1 MPLLRTSRGALAL
14 ALFFAAGAVA
24 RAEDTIKIGVITD
37 HVASAKFYAE
47 PVTRGVELGAKLINQ
62 NGGVLGKKIELI
74 IEDDQNKPDV
84 SAAKA
89 RKLVDDGVVAIISNT
104 GSPATQQ
111 AQTVSLETKTL
122 HLTPANSADTL
133 TTQLDD
139 PYFFQTGPLASIQL
153 ATLMAYTKSRGFK
166 EVAIVRDNSS
176 LSQSF
181 ADSFRKGLEKVGI
194 KVALEEVIPQG
205 ATSAVANLQ
214 KVRAAK
220 VDAIL
225 QAGVLGPEMLQFF
238 RAYQQLGMTEPIL
251 GSYNLS
257 IPAYLTMAKNLMEGV
272 VFVDAFDA
280 DKPEAKAFTEA
291 YVKEYHEQPPSLPAY
306 GWDGIHLIAQ
316 AIEKAGSLD
325 KESCAPPWRRPQTMS
340 ARLAPREHPGASAT
354 ASAPAS
360 IRRAPSSASSRTIS
374 TAPWCSPGRISA
386 RVPDAVQ

>member
-1 MPLLRTSRGALAL
+1 MSLLHASRWGVAAALLL
-14 ALFFAAGAVA
+14 AQGAVA
-24 RAEDTIKIGVITD
+24 SAQDTIKIGVITD
-37 HVASAKFYAE
+37 RVASAKFYAE
-47 PVTRGVELGAKLINQ
+47 PVTRGVELGAKLLNDK
-62 NGGVLGKKIELI
+62 GGVLGKKIQLI

-133 TTQLDD
+133 TTQLDN

-153 ATLMAYTKSRGFK
+153 ATLMAYTKSRGIK
-166 EVAIVRDNSS
+166 TVAIVRDNSA

-181 ADSFRKGLEKVGI
+181 ADSFKQGLEKAGI

-214 KVRAAK
+214 KVRAEK

-238 RAYQQLGMTEPIL
+238 RAYQQLGMKEPIL

-257 IPAYLTMAKNLMEGV
+257 IPAYLVMAKDLMDGV
-272 VFVDAFDA
+272 VFVDAFDI
-280 DKPEAKAFTEA
+280 DKPEAKAFTQA
-291 YVKEYHEQPPSLPAY
+291 YVKEYNEQPSSLPAY
-306 GWDGIHLIAQ
+306 GWDGIRLIAQ
-316 AIEKAGSLD
+316 AMEKAGSLD
-325 KESCAPPWRRPQTMS
+325 KEKLRAAMASTTNFVGAIGAKGTSWGFRDGKRTGFDPQ
-340 ARLAPREHPGASAT
+340 GAVV
-354 ASAPAS
+354 
-360 IRRAPSSASSRTIS
+360 
-374 TAPWCSPGRISA
+374 
-386 RVPDAVQ
+386 RVIKDNQHGPVVYAGQK

>member
-1 MPLLRTSRGALAL
+1 MSLLHASRWGVAAALLL
-14 ALFFAAGAVA
+14 AQGAVA
-24 RAEDTIKIGVITD
+24 SAQDTIKIGVITD
-37 HVASAKFYAE
+37 RVASAKFYAE
-47 PVTRGVELGAKLINQ
+47 PVTRGVELGAKMLNDK
-62 NGGVLGKKIELI
+62 GGVLGKKIQLI

-133 TTQLDD
+133 TTQLDN

-153 ATLMAYTKSRGFK
+153 ATLMAYTKSRGIK
-166 EVAIVRDNSS
+166 TVAIVRDNSA

-181 ADSFRKGLEKVGI
+181 ADSFKQG
-194 KVALEEVIPQG
+194 LEEVIPQG

-214 KVRAAK
+214 KVRVEK

-238 RAYQQLGMTEPIL
+238 RAYQQLGMKEPIL

-257 IPAYLTMAKNLMEGV
+257 IPAYLVMAKDLMDGV
-272 VFVDAFDA
+272 VFVDAFDI
-280 DKPEAKAFTEA
+280 DKPEAKAFTDA
-291 YVKEYHEQPPSLPAY
+291 YVKEYNEQPSSLPAY
-306 GWDGIHLIAQ
+306 GWDGIRLIAQ
-316 AIEKAGSLD
+316 AMEKAGSLD
-325 KESCAPPWRRPQTMS
+325 KEKLRAAMASTTNFVGAIGAKGTSWGFRDGKRTGFDPQ
-340 ARLAPREHPGASAT
+340 GAVV
-354 ASAPAS
+354 
-360 IRRAPSSASSRTIS
+360 
-374 TAPWCSPGRISA
+374 RIIKDNQHGPVVYA
-386 RVPDAVQ
+386 GQK

>member
-1 MPLLRTSRGALAL
+1 MPLRRASSWVIGAAL
-14 ALFFAAGAVA
+14 LLHATMAAAQ
-24 RAEDTIKIGVITD
+24 DTIKVGVITD
-37 HVASAKFYAE
+37 RVGSAKFYAE
-47 PVTRGVELGAKLINQ
+47 PVTRGVEIGAKWLNDK
-62 NGGVLGKKIELI
+62 GGVLGRKIQLI

-89 RKLVDDGVVAIISNT
+89 RKLVDDGVAVIISNT

-111 AQTVSLETKTL
+111 AQTVSLETRTL

-133 TTQLDD
+133 TTTLDN

-166 EVAIVRDNSS
+166 AVAIVRDNSA

-181 ADSFRKGLEKVGI
+181 AESFRQGLDKIGI

-214 KVRAAK
+214 KVRAGK

-238 RAYQQLGMTEPIL
+238 RAYQQLGMGEPIL

-257 IPAYLTMAKNLMEGV
+257 IPAYLTMARDLMEGV
-272 VFVDAFDA
+272 VFVDAIDF
-280 DKPEAKAFTEA
+280 DKPEARMFADIYA
-291 YVKEYHEQPPSLPAY
+291 KEYHEQPSSLPAY
-306 GWDGIHLIAQ
+306 GWDGIRLIAQ
-316 AIEKAGSLD
+316 MIEKAGSLD
-325 KESCAPPWRRPQTMS
+325 SEKLRIAMQSTTHFVGAIGAKGTSWGFREGKRTGFDPQ
-340 ARLAPREHPGASAT
+340 GAVV
-354 ASAPAS
+354 
-360 IRRAPSSASSRTIS
+360 
-374 TAPWCSPGRISA
+374 RIIKDNQHGPVVYA
-386 RVPDAVQ
+386 GQN

>member
-1 MPLLRTSRGALAL
+1 MPLLRSLRGALAL
-14 ALFFAAGAVA
+14 ALLLTQGAVA
-24 RAEDTIKIGVITD
+24 TAQETIKIGVITD

-47 PVTRGVELGAKLINQ
+47 PVTRGVELGAKMINQ

-166 EVAIVRDNSS
+166 DVAIVRDNSS

-238 RAYQQLGMTEPIL
+238 RAYQQLGMTEPVL

-257 IPAYLTMAKNLMEGV
+257 IPAYLTMAKDVMDGV

-291 YVKEYHEQPPSLPAY
+291 
-306 GWDGIHLIAQ
+306 
-316 AIEKAGSLD
+316 GSLD
-325 KESCAPPWRRPQTMS
+325 KEKLRAAMASTTNYVGAIGAKGTSWGFRDGKRTGFDPQ
-340 ARLAPREHPGASAT
+340 GAVV
-354 ASAPAS
+354 
-360 IRRAPSSASSRTIS
+360 
-374 TAPWCSPGRISA
+374 
-386 RVPDAVQ
+386 RVIKDNQHGPVVFAGQN